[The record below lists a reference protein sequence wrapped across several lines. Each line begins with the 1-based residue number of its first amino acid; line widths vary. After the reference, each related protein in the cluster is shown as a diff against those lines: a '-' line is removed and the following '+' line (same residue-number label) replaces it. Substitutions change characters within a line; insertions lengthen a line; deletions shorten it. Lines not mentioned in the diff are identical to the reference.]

1 MILPFPSSDQV
12 VYLTAGHTGITGKD
26 VQVFGNMLP
35 CAPRVPRGSFF
46 CGLDYSQS
54 IFLGVMG

>member
-35 CAPRVPRGSFF
+35 CAPRAPWFILLRP
-46 CGLDYSQS
+46 
-54 IFLGVMG
+54 